1 MYYKNKRALIFGIS
15 GQDGV
20 YLTKI
25 LIEKKFKVFGTSR
38 IKKNIDKKLIKI
50 NIKDNIKIFKVNPEK
65 FNEVQNVI
73 KKSNC
78 DYIFYFSGISSVFYS
93 LSNEDKT
100 INTNTLGFVNILEA
114 CRIINPS
121 IKIYNA
127 VSSECFGSSKKRADE
142 NSDFMPKSPYALS
155 KVINAYLA
163 RNYREN
169 LGMFVVNGFSFNHD
183 SVFRPNGY
191 ILKKISDYMRNNSKK
206 KLRVGNINII
216 RDWGWAPEH
225 MEYIYKVMQLK
236 KSDDYIIGTGRSY
249 KLKDLILHFFKKL
262 KIDKKNLVINKKFLR
277 KNDVKVSKSNPLK
290 LKKKFKHLPDTDA
303 FGLIENLINNKY
315 I

>member
-1 MYYKNKRALIFGIS
+1 MSCKNKIALIFGIS
-15 GQDGV
+15 GQDGI

-25 LIEKKFKVFGTSR
+25 LQDKKFKVLGTSR
-38 IKKNIDKKLIKI
+38 VKRNINKKLKKI
-50 NIKDNIKIFKVNPEK
+50 NVKENVKIYKVNPEK
-65 FNEVQNVI
+65 FNEVRRVI
-73 KKSNC
+73 TKSKC
-78 DYIFYFSGISSVFYS
+78 DYVFYFSGISSVFYS
-93 LSNEDKT
+93 LSNEEKT

-114 CRIINPS
+114 CREINPR

-127 VSSECFGSSKKRADE
+127 VTSECFGSSIKAVNE

-169 LGMFVVNGFSFNHD
+169 IGMFVVNGFSFNHD

-191 ILKKISDYMRNNSKK
+191 ILKKISDYMRNNSKE
-206 KLRVGNINII
+206 KLKVGNINII

-225 MEYIYKVMQLK
+225 MEYIYKIMQLK
-236 KSDDYIIGTGRSY
+236 KSDDYVIGTGKSH
-249 KLKDLILHFFKKL
+249 KLKDLIFYFFKKF
-262 KIDKKNLVINKKFLR
+262 KIKKKNLVINNKFLR
-277 KNDVKVSKSNPLK
+277 KNDVKVSISNPSK
-290 LKKKFKHLPDTDA
+290 LKKKFKNLPMTDA